1 MPNFCLFVRPSQAD
15 IESNLMDVGSCGYY
29 CWVTG
34 WPRNFS
40 VFDCL
45 LVHIETLIASA
56 LHATGV
62 GENGENANF

>member
-1 MPNFCLFVRPSQAD
+1 MV
-15 IESNLMDVGSCGYY
+15 ITV
-29 CWVTG
+29 G